1 MSDTVDPEVAA
12 REELAKREEE
22 ADTKWLMGSEAGRR
36 VVWELLEFAG
46 VFRTSPTMDNWTF
59 FNEGQRNVGLK
70 LLGRIQAH
78 CPDEY
83 ALMIK
88 EHRDE

>member
-1 MSDTVDPEVAA
+1 MTETADPEVAA
-12 REELAKREEE
+12 REELARREEE
-22 ADTKWLMGSEAGRR
+22 ADTKWLMGTEAGRR

-59 FNEGQRNVGLK
+59 FHEGRRGVGLM
-70 LLGRIQAH
+70 LLARVHAH
-78 CPDEY
+78 SPDEY
-83 ALMIK
+83 ALMMK